1 MSTVAH
7 DTAIANSTVAD
18 ETLNGIA
25 EGSPSVSADNVLSGA
40 TDSEQ
45 KKIDEYRASEAR
57 VVDLAE
63 ATLDPKDMLKK
74 YARLGGEAFKLA
86 QKRKASLAAG
96 AWNGK
101 DDLNK
106 VCSDLETLVK
116 MRVAVKDVR
125 MLVYIRV
132 HLWLEAVKVLVPNAE
147 KLSYHLVVNKLLPSL
162 QFDPADLTGEI
173 KKDWLTW
180 VRTTVERQLGDAPMS
195 FKELDASIVDHKT
208 GIERDRNAKKDPEKV
223 LLQEQKAAESK
234 VRKDRRD
241 AQSKISESLDK
252 AIVDGHA
259 EVNDVVAIVDS
270 VLRDHNLSLPKK
282 LVGFDPVTCTAA
294 DCKTLAS
301 TMLGVG
307 KLAEMKILRD
317 SLDVMLKIAEHN
329 LATASQKTA

>member
-18 ETLNGIA
+18 ETRNGTA
-25 EGSPSVSADNVLSGA
+25 EGSPSEGPDNVLSGA

-74 YARLGGEAFKLA
+74 YAKLGGEALKLA
-86 QKRKASLAAG
+86 HKRKASLAAG

-116 MRVAVKDVR
+116 MRVAVKNVR

-132 HLWLEAVKVLVPNAE
+132 FLWLEAVKALVPNAD
-147 KLSYHLVVNKLLPSL
+147 KLSYHLVVNKFLPAL

-173 KKDWLTW
+173 K
-180 VRTTVERQLGDAPMS
+180 
-195 FKELDASIVDHKT
+195 
-208 GIERDRNAKKDPEKV
+208 
-223 LLQEQKAAESK
+223 
-234 VRKDRRD
+234 
-241 AQSKISESLDK
+241 
-252 AIVDGHA
+252 
-259 EVNDVVAIVDS
+259 
-270 VLRDHNLSLPKK
+270 
-282 LVGFDPVTCTAA
+282 
-294 DCKTLAS
+294 
-301 TMLGVG
+301 
-307 KLAEMKILRD
+307 
-317 SLDVMLKIAEHN
+317 
-329 LATASQKTA
+329 